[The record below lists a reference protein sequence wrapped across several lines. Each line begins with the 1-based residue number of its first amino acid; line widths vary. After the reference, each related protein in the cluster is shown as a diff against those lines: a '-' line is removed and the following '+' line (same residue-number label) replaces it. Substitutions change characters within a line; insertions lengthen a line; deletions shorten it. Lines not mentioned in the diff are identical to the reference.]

1 MAILNSK
8 TIVGNIGSVYEKRTV
23 GAENRSV
30 IDFTVAVTPRERDGD
45 GWKDGTTSWNNVTVW
60 GKLADNVADSVRAGD
75 RVIVHGREE
84 TKAPYKKKDD
94 TMSDAKVVIVAD
106 FVGLELGMHSASS
119 NRVPGAKSGASAPAA
134 AKKAPA
140 AKKAAAP
147 ASDDLGSF
155 DDDDDL
161 GF

>member
-1 MAILNSK
+1 MAILNQK

-30 IDFTVAVTPRERDGD
+30 IDFTVAVTPRERDGND
-45 GWKDGTTSWNNVTVW
+45 WKDGTTSWNNITVW
-60 GKLADNVADSVRAGD
+60 GKLADNVADSVRSGD

-84 TKAPYKKKDD
+84 TKAPYEKKDG
-94 TMSDAKVVIVAD
+94 TMSQERVVIVAD
-106 FVGLELGMHSASS
+106 FVGLELGMHAAASK
-119 NRVPGAKSGASAPAA
+119 RVPGAKSGA
-134 AKKAPA
+134 APA
-140 AKKAAAP
+140 AKAAPAKKAKAAAAP
-147 ASDDLGSF
+147 AEDLGSF